1 MSKILYRAVN
11 GNGVS
16 MSITAHADLRSR
28 KEKPAKNQ
36 LGYEM
41 MFSSYSAARRFEMKD
56 PLLCMNGLSIDDT

>member
-1 MSKILYRAVN
+1 
-11 GNGVS
+11 